1 MSVERRFDHHI
12 FLSHVSTLPGVY
24 QMRDGDGKVLYV
36 GKAKNLRK
44 RLSSYFRKTGLT
56 RKTAALME
64 QVVDIDTTI
73 TQSETEALIL
83 EGNLIKAHRP
93 RFNILLRDDKSYP
106 YIHLSEHTFPRLAFH
121 RGARKSGEYFGP
133 YPSVGA
139 ARYAMDILQKV
150 FRVRQCEDSYFANR
164 SRPCLQYQIE
174 RCYAPCVGYINEEDY
189 AETVRHTREFLSGRS
204 EALLE
209 ELSQKMTD
217 AAEKQA
223 YEQAAMLRDQLIQLR
238 KVTTHQNMVS
248 GEADADVLAVA
259 TAYGEACVQVM
270 FYRDGHNV
278 TSQAY
283 YPKLPEESAESDIL
297 TAFITQFYNQ
307 RRAPKQV
314 LVNVD
319 LDEKPALSD
328 YLTVQSGHKVA
339 ITSQPR
345 EARRKWLDMAIEN
358 AKQSLA
364 LKLAAKMAMHKRF
377 AALAEAFSL
386 DKIPERMECFDISH
400 TQGEQTVAS
409 CVVFDQRGAVKS
421 DYRRYNIKGITP
433 GDDYAA
439 MRQVIMRRYSK
450 MQAQREEG
458 DESHSAKRPDIVFID
473 GGKGQLRQAIEVF
486 AELGIDD
493 MQLIGVAKGQ
503 GRKAGLEQ
511 FWFPGES
518 VARFLPSDSQ
528 AMQLIV
534 QIRDEAHRFA
544 ITGHR
549 NARAKSSQKSV
560 LEQIPGIGAKKR
572 QALLKYFG
580 GLAMVERASIDDL
593 TRVPGI
599 SEALARDIYATLHDQ
614 G

>member
-1 MSVERRFDHHI
+1 MSAERRFDHHI

-44 RLSSYFRKTGLT
+44 RLASYFRKTGLS

-106 YIHLSEHTFPRLAFH
+106 YIHLSEHAFPRLTFH
-121 RGARKSGEYFGP
+121 RGARKGGEYFGP

-174 RCYAPCVGYINEEDY
+174 RCYAPCVGYINELDY

-204 EALLE
+204 ETLLE
-209 ELSQKMTD
+209 ELSQKMTE

-238 KVTTHQNMVS
+238 KVTTQQNMVS
-248 GEADADVLAVA
+248 GEADADVLAVT

-283 YPKLPEESAESDIL
+283 YPKLPEESAEGDIL

-319 LDEKPALSD
+319 LPERPALSD
-328 YLTVQSGHKVA
+328 YLTAQSGHKVT

-345 EARRKWLDMAIEN
+345 EARRKWLDMADEN

-386 DKIPERMECFDISH
+386 ETIPERMECFDISH
-400 TQGEQTVAS
+400 TQGKQTVAS

-439 MRQVIMRRYSK
+439 MRQVITRRYSK
-450 MQAQREEG
+450 MQAQRNQDGEDQSG
-458 DESHSAKRPDIVFID
+458 KRPDVVFID

-486 AELGIDD
+486 AELGIEDV
-493 MQLIGVAKGQ
+493 QLIGVAKGQ

-518 VARFLPSDSQ
+518 MARFLPSDSQ

-549 NARAKSSQKSV
+549 NARAKNSHKSL

-593 TRVPGI
+593 ARVPGI
-599 SEALARDIYATLHDQ
+599 SEALAKDIYATLHEQ

>member
-106 YIHLSEHTFPRLAFH
+106 YIHLSEHAFPRLTFH

-174 RCYAPCVGYINEEDY
+174 RCYAPCVGYINEKDY

-204 EALLE
+204 ETLLE
-209 ELSQKMTD
+209 ELSQKMTE

-238 KVTTHQNMVS
+238 KVTTQQNMVS

-283 YPKLPEESAESDIL
+283 YPKLPEESSEGDIL

-314 LVNVD
+314 LVNAD
-319 LDEKPALSD
+319 LDEKAALSD
-328 YLTVQSGHKVA
+328 YLTVQSGHKVM

-377 AALAEAFSL
+377 AALAEAFL
-386 DKIPERMECFDISH
+386 LEKIPERMECFDISH

-450 MQAQREEG
+450 MQAQRDEG
-458 DESHSAKRPDIVFID
+458 SEDHSGKRPDIVFID

-518 VARFLPSDSQ
+518 IARFLPSDSQ